1 MPDPLMINVFRSQLS
16 PRGNR
21 QLTQAIW
28 LNVCAGVLEGLALL
42 SILPLVEALSTG
54 QPCRG
59 LSAGGWL
66 IVLAVLAAVTGV
78 LVYRQNVVGYAA
90 AMDFIRT
97 GHTALG
103 DHLATL
109 PLGWFGR
116 QRSGTISQ
124 LVSSGFMAVG
134 ESLAHII
141 SVIITNG
148 TAMLIILI
156 GSWFWD
162 VRLGLAL
169 TIAGPIAGVIMMLA
183 QRIKRRS
190 NARVR
195 PTEQELASRIVEFAT
210 CQPALRAA
218 GHSRDFAPLAQAHR
232 RNHAASIRDLWV
244 SSGALLLTGMV
255 TQMVVVVLVI
265 IAALGAL
272 AGTMSAV
279 AAITFI
285 GLTLRFSRN
294 LDNMGQMLVGVEMA
308 RQPLTET
315 RDIMSTPI
323 LPEPTESTPV
333 VSPGSVELDH
343 VTFGYGETP
352 VVRDVSLK
360 AAPGTMVAI
369 VGPSGSGKTT
379 IARLIA
385 RFWDVDSGAV
395 RVGGVDV
402 REQTTADLMT
412 QLSLV
417 FQDVYLFDDT
427 LWENIRVGRED
438 ATDEEI
444 AHAASLAGVDTIA
457 QRMEKGWNTRVGEAG
472 RSLSGGERQ
481 RVSVARALL
490 KKSPIVLFD
499 EATSAL
505 DADNEAAITASVEE
519 LRTTST
525 FIVIAHKLS
534 TVVTADTIVVLN
546 PDGSV
551 AEQGTHEQLIAHPGP
566 YTAFWR
572 RRQAA
577 AGWTLS
583 KR

>member
-308 RQPLTET
+308 RQPLIET